1 MWVDVCIT
9 LHAWVPLYCQCYCVS
24 VLDFGY
30 SMMQWL
36 GSLKI
41 HNFMQSQVR
50 MEQAMSAVTTSV
62 VPEHSTD
69 DSSAVSEHTGDTT

>member
-1 MWVDVCIT
+1 MGRCVYNLT
-9 LHAWVPLYCQCYCVS
+9 RVPLYCQCYCVS
-24 VLDFGY
+24 VLDFSY

-69 DSSAVSEHTGDTT
+69 GISAVSEHTGDTT